1 MASTVDRFGQ
11 WTTAQ
16 TFAPEGAEVGPD
28 GEIVSESWD
37 ERQYPAVH
45 ILGSQPPDDSQRHGP
60 NGILNDAAHPIPGDN
75 QFEPVEPIPPGED
88 PELPLNSRDVCAF
101 IVNKMIGTGIF
112 IQPPAVLL
120 LTRSKA
126 EALGLWIVGFAYT
139 IVSMLLYIEFSR
151 KIPHTGGELVYVCFS
166 AIFSHETDFRTA

>member
-1 MASTVDRFGQ
+1 MATNTVDKLGQ

-28 GEIVSESWD
+28 GEIISKSW
-37 ERQYPAVH
+37 EGEQYPAVDT
-45 ILGSQPPDDSQRHGP
+45 LGLPLPDDSQGHGP
-60 NGILNDAAHPIPGDN
+60 NGFSNGAAHPMPGDD
-75 QFEPVEPIPPGED
+75 QFDYIEPIQPGED
-88 PELPLNSRDVCAF
+88 PELPLNSRDVFAF

-120 LTRSKA
+120 FTRSKA
-126 EALGLWIVGFAYT
+126 EALGLWVVGFAYT

-151 KIPHTGGELVYVCFS
+151 KIPHTGGELVYVRLS
-166 AIFSHETDFRTA
+166 TIFISRD